1 VAEND
6 VDVARGVVE
15 GDRARIRALEEN
27 EKAAKAVVQ
36 SQVQNERATR
46 EAANSVRDIESY
58 LRITAPFDG
67 VVTERNVD
75 KGSLAGPSSWFIIL
89 ADATATTDI
98 ALTPGHIGS

>member
-1 VAEND
+1 GVREQRAEAEAKLAADEGTYKRLKAASATPGVGAQND
-6 VDVARGVVE
+6 VDVARGLVE
-15 GDRARIRALEEN
+15 DDRARIRALAEN

-67 VVTERNVD
+67 VVE
-75 KGSLAGPSSWFIIL
+75 
-89 ADATATTDI
+89 
-98 ALTPGHIGS
+98 IGRA